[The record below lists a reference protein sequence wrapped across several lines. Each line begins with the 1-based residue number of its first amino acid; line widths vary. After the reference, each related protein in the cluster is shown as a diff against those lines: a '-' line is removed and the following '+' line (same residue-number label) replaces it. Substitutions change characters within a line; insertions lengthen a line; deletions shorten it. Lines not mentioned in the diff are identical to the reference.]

1 MPYQIRP
8 MRPDEYPLLD
18 DFLYEAIFLPEGVEP
33 PPRDIILDPALQVYV
48 QGFGTAPADRCLCA
62 EADGKVVG
70 AVWIRLMD
78 DYGHLYADT
87 PSLAISLYPDYRA
100 QGIGTAL
107 MQAMLGLAAHD
118 GFPQI
123 SLSVQKEN
131 YAVRMYQKVGF
142 QTVRETDEEYLMLW
156 RAQKG
161 C

>member
-1 MPYQIRP
+1 MPYTIRP

-18 DFLYEAIFLPEGVEP
+18 DFLYEAIFLLEGVAP

-48 QGFGTAPADRCLCA
+48 QGFGTEPADRCLCA
-62 EADGKVVG
+62 EVDGKIVG

-78 DYGHLYADT
+78 DYGHLYEDT

-107 MQAMLGLAAHD
+107 MKAILTLAESE
-118 GFPQI
+118 GIPQI

-131 YAVRMYQKVGF
+131 YAVRMYRKVGF
-142 QTVRETDEEYLMLW
+142 ATVGETDEEYLMLW
-156 RAQKG
+156 QAKKG